1 MVSCQEIGR
10 LMSLALDQSLTQGE
24 VHRLEEHLERCPAC
38 QEECGAMQR
47 ISRLLT
53 DAPLIGP
60 PPGFA
65 ARVIQR
71 LARRQARRQ
80 RLLAGAALLVTWLGL
95 GTFALPE
102 IIGFLALLWQVVSY
116 PSLLG
121 YGVQLMAQLLDLA
134 QSLGGACWLVTAALL
149 SSLNQPALLGYSFL
163 VLALIA
169 LWIRLVAGSRGVYR
183 PVINNV

>member
-1 MVSCQEIGR
+1 
-10 LMSLALDQSLTQGE
+10 
-24 VHRLEEHLERCPAC
+24 
-38 QEECGAMQR
+38 
-47 ISRLLT
+47 
-53 DAPLIGP
+53 
-60 PPGFA
+60 
-65 ARVIQR
+65 
-71 LARRQARRQ
+71 
-80 RLLAGAALLVTWLGL
+80 LGL